1 VSIIVRQDQLQKLCA
16 QIDAC
21 GRFALDL
28 EFIPER
34 TYDPELCLIQVATDH
49 DAFIIDPL
57 AFKDLDAL
65 WQRIANPDI
74 LVVLHAAEQDL
85 DLVHSFSGLLPQNVM
100 DTQIAAGF
108 AGYGYPVGY
117 GKLLSYVLG
126 IHVSKTESFTDW
138 TNRPLTPS
146 QIDYALD
153 DVRHLL
159 PMYDRLVEEL
169 RRSERLVWVQEECLR
184 YSTDEQYEDD
194 RSRDYLRIKGAS
206 SLSRRALA
214 VLRSLCD
221 WRHEQAFKHN
231 RPPRT
236 IIQDNILLE
245 LSRRPPKEVNEIQ
258 RIRGAR
264 PDQIRTYGPDII
276 VAIQRGLD
284 VPDEECPAWP
294 ASKSP
299 PRRDVLVVDVLF
311 AALKVVS
318 YNLDLAPELVATRAH
333 LEFLVRSYR
342 EGKTGSR
349 QIPLLQGWR
358 YGIAGKM
365 LMDLLQGSTLE
376 VKLISG
382 DPPVRLK
389 IDESTKKIAE
399 PRAAT
404 PPGESA

>member
-1 VSIIVRQDQLQKLCA
+1 MSIIVRQDQLEELCA
-16 QIDAC
+16 RIDAG

-34 TYDPELCLIQVATDH
+34 TYDPELCLIQVATDD
-49 DAFIIDPL
+49 DAFIVDPL
-57 AFKDLDAL
+57 AFSDLDAL
-65 WQRIANPDI
+65 WRRIANPDI

-85 DLVHSFSGLLPQNVM
+85 DLVHSFSGLLPKNIM

-108 AGYGYPVGY
+108 AGYGYPVSY

-159 PMYDRLVEEL
+159 PMHDRLVEEL
-169 RRSERLVWVQEECLR
+169 GKVERLIWVQEECLR

-194 RSRDYLRIKGAS
+194 RSRSYLRIKGAS

-221 WRHEQAFKHN
+221 WRHEQAFKLN

-245 LSRRPPKEVNEIQ
+245 LSRRPPKQVGEIQ

-264 PDQIRTYGPDII
+264 PDQIRTHGGAII
-276 VAIQRGLD
+276 GAIQKGLD
-284 VPDEECPAWP
+284 LPDEECPVWP

-311 AALKVVS
+311 AALKVVC

-333 LEFLVRSYR
+333 LEFLVRSFR
-342 EGKTGSR
+342 EGKIGSR
-349 QIPLLQGWR
+349 QIPLMQGWR
-358 YGIAGKM
+358 YEIAGKL

-376 VKLISG
+376 VKLVSG
-382 DPPVRLK
+382 DPPVKLT
-389 IDESTKKIAE
+389 IDDSTKK
-399 PRAAT
+399 T
-404 PPGESA
+404 S